1 MSLSPDPSPDTAVRR
16 SGGEL
21 GDYAALLRRRWPIL
35 LLCLLAGTG
44 GGVALLGSTPPSYT
58 AAAHVLVTATGVQEP
73 TNQVT
78 SRQREALNLDTEAQ
92 IAQSAVVARK
102 AEKALKGDLDP
113 VEVSVPP
120 NTSVLEISY
129 TAADPNSA
137 AAGASAYA
145 QAYLAHRREAA
156 SQALSVQLES
166 LHDKLKQLNESMT
179 EVVAELPGL
188 ARGGAERTIALQ
200 RRSVLSR
207 QIYNLTVKYD
217 ELRTIAVTPGS
228 VISEPVAPD
237 APSAPSPPLYVGSG
251 LMLGLLSGVALAWLR
266 DRLDPRIRTVPDVMR
281 LTGLDVVSGERV
293 RDLSGT
299 AGAVVLVPLP
309 GASAREV
316 RRALRE
322 LRGGHVPVVG
332 AVVTARDKRP
342 GRRPRKDGRRPD
354 PAPAAP
360 GRSADARVAAAI
372 ESAAIESAA
381 IESAVTSAAMSPNA
395 VTSNAMPP
403 DVVTSDVVTSDAVTS
418 AATTSN
424 PAAPNAA
431 APNAVTSGPSR
442 AIGSGSATGPSPAP
456 GRRTP
461 PKPAPPGHPVLPGS
475 PVVGHPA
482 LSDPAPATGRS
493 TPPEPPPAIGRHT
506 SPGPASAGR
515 STSPET
521 APVAGRRAGPEP
533 ARGSGTGARPGGAVD
548 AGAGAPTTEISV
560 DDVRAAMRRTG
571 LPSAG
576 LPSAG
581 LAVPSAQSEPVEGS
595 PETTPLVQFPMIGKK
610 VFPQ

>member
-16 SGGEL
+16 SGGDL
-21 GDYAALLRRRWPIL
+21 ADYAALLRRRWPIF

-44 GGVALLGSTPPSYT
+44 GGVALLSSTPPSYT
-58 AAAHVLVTATGVQEP
+58 ASAHVLVTATGVQEP

-78 SRQREALNLDTEAQ
+78 GRQREALNLDTEAQ

-113 VEVSVPP
+113 VDVNVPP

-156 SQALSVQLES
+156 AQALGVQLES
-166 LHDKLKQLNESMT
+166 FHDKLKQLDKGMT

-217 ELRTIAVTPGS
+217 ELRTVAVTPGS
-228 VISEPVAPD
+228 VISEAVAPD

-251 LMLGLLSGVALAWLR
+251 FMLGLLSGVALAWLR
-266 DRLDPRIRTVPDVMR
+266 DRLDPGIRTVPDVMR

-322 LRGGHVPVVG
+322 LRGGRVPVVG

-342 GRRPRKDGRRPD
+342 GRRPRGDGHRPD

-372 ESAAIESAA
+372 ESAVASNTATPDPVASNTVTPSLVASNAA
-381 IESAVTSAAMSPNA
+381 TPNPVTPAA
-395 VTSNAMPP
+395 VTSNP
-403 DVVTSDVVTSDAVTS
+403 
-418 AATTSN
+418 AT
-424 PAAPNAA
+424 
-431 APNAVTSGPSR
+431 PNAVTSGPSR
-442 AIGSGSATGPSPAP
+442 AVGSGPATGPSPAP
-456 GRRTP
+456 GRRTS
-461 PKPAPPGHPVLPGS
+461 PKPAPPGHPVLPDS
-475 PVVGHPA
+475 PVIGHPA
-482 LSDPAPATGRS
+482 LSGPVPAAGRSTSPDPASAAGRSTPPGPAPATGR
-493 TPPEPPPAIGRHT
+493 HT
-506 SPGPASAGR
+506 SPDPAPARRSA
-515 STSPET
+515 SPE
-521 APVAGRRAGPEP
+521 
-533 ARGSGTGARPGGAVD
+533 
-548 AGAGAPTTEISV
+548 AGAPTTEISV

-576 LPSAG
+576 L
-581 LAVPSAQSEPVEGS
+581 AVPSAQSEPAEGS
-595 PETTPLVQFPMIGKK
+595 PETTPLVQFPVVGKK